1 MVIPK
6 IAKHFLTLD
15 KIILN
20 NTAKRYAKEWI
31 FRDLSYTFE
40 NNNSY
45 VILGSNGS
53 GKSTF
58 LQIVASILT
67 PSKGEISYIKD
78 NVAIDDEKIYK
89 YISLSAPYMELPEE
103 FSLSEVIDFHLNF
116 KEFYDGISKSKF
128 IEICYL
134 EQAKDKIIRNF
145 SSGMK
150 QRLKLGLSILSKS
163 DALFLDEP
171 SSNLDERGINWYK
184 ELITK
189 YSKKRIV
196 VVCSNNIESEYFFC
210 NTKIQI
216 EDYKNKK

>member
-1 MVIPK
+1 M
-6 IAKHFLTLD
+6 D
-15 KIILN
+15 KIILE

-31 FRDLSYTFE
+31 FRNLSYTFE
-40 NNNSY
+40 KNNAY

-58 LQIVASILT
+58 LQVVASVLT
-67 PSKGEISYIKD
+67 PSKGKLSYID
-78 NVAIDDEKIYK
+78 DGVELPDEKIYQH
-89 YISLSAPYMELPEE
+89 ITLSAPYMELPEE
-103 FSLSEVIDFHLNF
+103 FTLSEVIDFHLNF
-116 KEFYDGISKSKF
+116 KKLYDGIDKNKF

-150 QRLKLGLSILSKS
+150 QRLKLGLAILSKS

-171 SSNLDERGINWYK
+171 NSNLDKKGIEWYK
-184 ELITK
+184 ELISEYK
-189 YSKKRIV
+189 NDRIV
-196 VVCSNNIESEYFFC
+196 VVCSNNIESEFFFC

-216 EDYKNKK
+216 EDYKTKK